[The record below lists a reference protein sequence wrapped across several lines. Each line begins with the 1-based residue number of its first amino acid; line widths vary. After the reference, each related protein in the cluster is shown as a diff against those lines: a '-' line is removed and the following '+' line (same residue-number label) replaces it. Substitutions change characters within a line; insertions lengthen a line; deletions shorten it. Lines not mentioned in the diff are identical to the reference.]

1 MKKAK
6 YFDRLRVECNFGS
19 KYFDDAGKAQ
29 AYFKGKVA
37 EEKDVE
43 LWLVRYTVTRK
54 GMVVEQK
61 MIDCYTTFEPVFFDD

>member
-19 KYFDDAGKAQ
+19 KYFEKKKKAQ
-29 AYFKGKVA
+29 AYFNGKIA
-37 EEKDVE
+37 EGKDVE

-61 MIDCYTTFEPVFFDD
+61 MIDCYTTFEPMFFDD

>member
-19 KYFDDAGKAQ
+19 KYFDDVGKAQ
-29 AYFKGKVA
+29 AYFKGNVA

-43 LWLVRYTVTRK
+43 LWLVRYTVTSK

-61 MIDCYTTFEPVFFDD
+61 MIDCYTTFEPMFFDD

>member
-6 YFDRLRVECNFGS
+6 QFDRLRVECNYGS
-19 KYFDDAGKAQ
+19 KYFDDVGKAQ
-29 AYFKGKVA
+29 AYFTGTVA

-43 LWLVRYTVTRK
+43 LWLVRYTVTSK